1 MSEAELGR
9 AAEAVARRFAID
21 GELIRAEPYGS
32 GHIHDTFCAEFAGG
46 GTIPAARQRAI
57 VQRMNEQIFRD
68 LPGLMENIERVT
80 KHVSAKV
87 ADEPDGER
95 RALNLIPTREGGT
108 WLRDEA
114 GGAWRAYRM
123 IERARTVDAVS
134 RPGEAFE
141 AGKAFGNFQRLL
153 ADLPA
158 PRLHETIPDFHHT
171 PKRFR
176 ALERAIGQDAAG
188 RASTAAAEIGFA
200 LAQEPMTRVLLEA
213 GLPERVTHNDT
224 KINNVML
231 DNASGEGLCVIDLD
245 TAMPGLAPYDF
256 GDMVRT
262 ATCRAAEDERDL
274 SRVGMEFALY
284 EALLRGYLSAT
295 REFLTEEER
304 ELLAFSG
311 RLITFEIGIR
321 FLTDFLQGDR
331 YFKVHREG
339 QNLDRCRT
347 QFALARS
354 IAAQE
359 ERMNRLA
366 ETLG

>member
-1 MSEAELGR
+1 M
-9 AAEAVARRFAID
+9 V
-21 GELIRAEPYGS
+21 RAEPYGS
-32 GHIHDTFCAEFAGG
+32 GHIHDTFCVEFARGDV
-46 GTIPAARQRAI
+46 RQRAI

-68 LPGLMENIERVT
+68 LPALMENIERVT

-87 ADEPDGER
+87 AGEPDGER
-95 RALNLIPTREGGT
+95 RALRLIPTREGAT
-108 WLRDEA
+108 WRRDDA
-114 GGAWRAYRM
+114 GDAWRAYWK

-134 RPGEAFE
+134 APEQAFE
-141 AGKAFGNFQRLL
+141 AGKAFGRFQELL

-158 PRLHETIPDFHHT
+158 PRLHETIKDFHHT
-171 PKRFR
+171 PKRFA
-176 ALERAIGQDAAG
+176 ALRRAIAADAAG
-188 RASTAAAEIGFA
+188 RAKTADAEIAFA

-231 DNASGEGLCVIDLD
+231 DDATGEGMCVIDLD

-262 ATCRAAEDERDL
+262 ATSLTAEDERDL
-274 SRVGMEFALY
+274 SKVGMEFELY
-284 EALLRGYLSAT
+284 EALLRGYLSTAGG
-295 REFLTEEER
+295 FLTKAER
-304 ELLAFSG
+304 ALLAFSG
-311 RLITFEIGIR
+311 RLITFEIGMR
-321 FLTDFLQGDR
+321 FLTDYLAGDT

-339 QNLDRCRT
+339 HNLDRCRT

-354 IAAQE
+354 IGEQE

>member
-1 MSEAELGR
+1 VSEAELKR
-9 AAEAVARRFAID
+9 AAEAAARKFAIG
-21 GELIRAEPYGS
+21 GELMRAEPYGS
-32 GHIHDTFCAEFAGG
+32 GHIHDTFCAEFAL
-46 GTIPAARQRAI
+46 GTASPEPRQRAI
-57 VQRMNEQIFRD
+57 LQRMNEQIFHD

-87 ADEPDGER
+87 EDEPDSER
-95 RALNLIPTREGGT
+95 RALRLIPTREGAT

-134 RPGEAFE
+134 RPEEAFE
-141 AGKAFGNFQRLL
+141 AGKAFGHFQKLL
-153 ADLPA
+153 EDLPA

-171 PKRFR
+171 PKRFA
-176 ALERAIGQDAAG
+176 ALLRAIEQDAAG
-188 RASTAAAEIGFA
+188 RAKTAAVEIAFA
-200 LAQEPMTRVLLEA
+200 LEQEPMTRVLLEA

-231 DNASGEGLCVIDLD
+231 DSETGEGLCVIDLD

-262 ATCRAAEDERDL
+262 ATSRAAEDALDL
-274 SRVGMEFALY
+274 SKVGMEFALY

-295 REFLTEEER
+295 SGFLTKDER
-304 ELLAFSG
+304 GLLAFGG
-311 RLITFEIGIR
+311 RLITFQIGMR
-321 FLTDFLQGDR
+321 FLTDFLEGDC

-354 IAAQE
+354 IAEQE

-366 ETLG
+366 ESLS